1 MADVP
6 GVCELSL
13 TRAVVQYG
21 DAHEM
26 GRRGGL
32 IADIGMAVV
41 LAGRFASAVRA
52 VDLGSGTVKDLNLTT
67 DLVILD
73 WVHQPALAHLDSLAA
88 AAGHDPGNGGRLRSY
103 CFDLATHILD
113 RRGFTPLTRPVLLR
127 IGYRDLCR
135 DLDLHD
141 HARIRV
147 ATGPDRIATAHLD
160 FDSNALIVRT
170 SDRMPDPAL
179 AAELGVAFQGLAAT
193 PPTGVDSDD
202 AATWRIP
209 FGIPAT
215 IAELRRS
222 LEIMRRGLNHLVAHF
237 EPVRHRE
244 IGALTSTFGERATL
258 DRLRLRPSPRSRRES
273 LSTHPAMTVH

>member
-21 DAHEM
+21 DVHEL

-32 IADIGMAVV
+32 IADIGLAVV
-41 LAGRFASAVRA
+41 LAGRFASTVRA
-52 VDLGSGTVKDLNLTT
+52 VDLGSGAVKDLNLTT

-73 WVHQPALAHLDSLAA
+73 WVYRPTLAHLDSLAA
-88 AAGHDPGNGGRLRSY
+88 AAGHESKSGVRLRRY
-103 CFDLATHILD
+103 CFDLALHILD

-141 HARIRV
+141 HACIRV
-147 ATGPDRIATAHLD
+147 TTGPDRMAIVHLD
-160 FDSNALIVRT
+160 CDANALIVRT
-170 SDRMPDPAL
+170 SDGMPDPAL
-179 AAELGVAFQGLAAT
+179 AGELGTAFRGLRAT
-193 PPTGVDSDD
+193 PPTGADPDD
-202 AATWRIP
+202 AAAWHIH

-215 IAELRRS
+215 VAELRRS
-222 LEIMRRGLNHLVAHF
+222 LEIMRRGLNHLIAHF
-237 EPVRHRE
+237 EPIRHRE

-258 DRLRLRPSPRSRRES
+258 DRLGIRPSPRSRGES
-273 LSTHPAMTVH
+273 LSNHPAMTVH